1 MFYKNLFYFDI
12 ETVGQYRTLTEFEL
26 ADERGANLFK
36 KKFDKNPWM
45 SERHQTV
52 YEAYLEY
59 SPIFSTFGKIVCIS
73 FGYFHDK
80 NEQGYT
86 VSTIQYDDEEKIV
99 AEFNQLLDKVG
110 RKGMYLSGYRITSFD
125 IPWVLHKLNRYN
137 ITPSKI
143 IDIYGT
149 KPWDNKIVDLAD
161 EWKQKFK
168 YYNTFDEVAYELG
181 VDSPKDDLD
190 GSMVHNVYWNEG
202 NLNRIK
208 TYCEKDV
215 YASMMVGQKMFE
227 HKL

>member
-12 ETVGQYRTLTEFEL
+12 ETVGQYRSLTEFEL

-36 KKFDKNPWM
+36 KKFDKNPFM
-45 SERHQTV
+45 SDRHQSV
-52 YEAYLEY
+52 YQGYLEY

-86 VSTIQYDDEEKIV
+86 ISSIQYDNEEEIV
-99 AEFNQLLDKVG
+99 IEFNKLLDKVG

-137 ITPSKI
+137 VTPSKL

-181 VDSPKDDLD
+181 VDSPKDDID

-202 NLNRIK
+202 NLSRIK

-215 YASMMVGQKMFE
+215 YASMMVGKKMFE

>member
-181 VDSPKDDLD
+181 VDSPKDDID
-190 GSMVHNVYWNEG
+190 GSMVHNVYWNDG